1 MTEYDTEFD
10 IVVLGMGP
18 GGEDVSGR
26 LAEAGLSVAGV
37 EAGLVGGECAYW
49 ACVPSKMMIRASGL
63 LAEGRRISGMAGS
76 ADVRPDWA
84 PVARR
89 IRDEAT
95 DDWSDKV
102 PAERFESKGGDL
114 VRGHGRITG
123 PREVTVGG
131 RVLRAR
137 RGIVIATGTEPAIP
151 PIEGL
156 NGTPYWTNREA
167 VAAEEAPESLIVL
180 GGGSVGSE
188 LAQVFSRFG
197 TRVTLVEAADRLL
210 PQEEPEAGRLLAD
223 VFTREGIA
231 VRTGT
236 KAERVAHDG
245 GRFTLT
251 LEGGETVRGTRL
263 LVATGRRTDLTAI
276 GAGQA
281 GLDESAEFVEVDERM
296 RAADGVWAVGDVTG
310 RAAFTHVAVYQ
321 GRIAARDIL
330 GEGGPAAD
338 YRAVPRATFTDPEVA
353 SVGLSEQQ
361 ARDEGLQVR
370 VGLAAVDESAR
381 GWIHKTG
388 NDGLLKLVEDAGR
401 GVLVGATSAGPA
413 GGEVLGAL
421 VVAVHNE
428 VPTARLRHMMY
439 AYPTFH
445 RAIEDA
451 LETLE

>member
-76 ADVRPDWA
+76 ADVRPDWT

-102 PAERFESKGGDL
+102 PAERFESKGGHL

-167 VAAEEAPESLIVL
+167 VAAEETPESLIVL

-245 GRFTLT
+245 EGFTLT

-276 GAGQA
+276 GTGTA
-281 GLDESAEFVEVDERM
+281 GLDESAEFIEVDERM

-361 ARDEGLQVR
+361 ARDEGLRVR

-381 GWIHKTG
+381 GWIHKAG
-388 NDGLLKLVEDAGR
+388 NDGLVKLVEDAGR

-421 VVAVHNE
+421 AVAVHNE